1 MDFNSILEK
10 HTHTHTHTHTK
21 DIALISLISQGFIQ
35 RLELFRIELH

>member
-10 HTHTHTHTHTK
+10 HTHTHTHTK

-35 RLELFRIELH
+35 RLELFRIELY

>member
-10 HTHTHTHTHTK
+10 HTHTHTHTK

-35 RLELFRIELH
+35 RLELLRIELH